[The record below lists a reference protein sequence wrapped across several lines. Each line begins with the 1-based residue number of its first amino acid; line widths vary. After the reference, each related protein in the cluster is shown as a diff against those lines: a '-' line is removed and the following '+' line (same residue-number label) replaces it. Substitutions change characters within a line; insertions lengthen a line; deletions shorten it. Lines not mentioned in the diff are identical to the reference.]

1 MENELSKAVDY
12 HARSILSVRGLAMVV
27 SQVINS
33 QLQIES
39 TSRKRS
45 MTVYS
50 PPGLFIET
58 AKYPILAAG
67 ILATSEASEWLSI
80 YDYPDSWR
88 GLERD
93 AIFNMRRK
101 LLRFVLPV
109 DSVQNKPTRI
119 VEVLRILALSSSPI
133 TLNVQVDEISHPELH
148 SVGGLL
154 PCGPTIKVSDIEILS
169 EPEISKVAQRVTEMD
184 IPTTEAIW
192 NLLNFDYSLD
202 QIARLMSV
210 GLLGSV
216 GHRRM
221 MPLRSAYKAAIDS
234 IISRCIIELADC
246 SRANE
251 SKIYMSTLF
260 GDSFTVLSVPGE
272 PRVDYLRTEKRQDGL
287 TCTSS
292 LDVLRCP
299 SADSKTSVHAD
310 NARFSTY
317 HTMAT
322 ERQGSHHIIF
332 HFSRSAR
339 NNSLGPW
346 ITRAG
351 VKEALLS
358 TPVAMEDTG
367 NALAVLDSVLRPE
380 LGRWALN
387 SPLLDLIELEEAAHP
402 LVHTAT

>member
-1 MENELSKAVDY
+1 
-12 HARSILSVRGLAMVV
+12 MVV
-27 SQVINS
+27 SQVFNS
-33 QLQIES
+33 RLQIES
-39 TSRKRS
+39 TARKRG

-50 PPGLFIET
+50 PPGLFIEA
-58 AKYPILAAG
+58 AKYPILSAG

-93 AIFNMRRK
+93 AILNMRRK

-109 DSVQNKPTRI
+109 DSVLKKPRRV
-119 VEVLRILALSSSPI
+119 VEVLQTLALSASPV
-133 TLNVQVDEISHPELH
+133 TLNVQVGEISRPELL

-154 PCGPTIKVSDIEILS
+154 SCGPIINASNIEILS
-169 EPEISKVAQRVTEMD
+169 EPEISKVAKRVAEMD
-184 IPTTEAIW
+184 IPATEAIW

-202 QIARLMSV
+202 QIARLISV

-221 MPLRSAYKAAIDS
+221 MPLRSAYKTTIDS

-246 SRANE
+246 SRENE
-251 SKIYMSTLF
+251 SKIYMTTLF

-272 PRVDYLRTEKRQDGL
+272 PRVDYLRIEKRQDGL

-292 LDVLRCP
+292 LDDLRCP
-299 SADSKTSVHAD
+299 SVDSKTSVHAD

-317 HTMAT
+317 HAMAA
-322 ERQGSHHIIF
+322 ERQGSHNIIF

-358 TPVAMEDTG
+358 TPVVMEDKG

-380 LGRWALN
+380 LGRWASKN
-387 SPLLDLIELEEAAHP
+387 PLLELIELEEAAHP
-402 LVHTAT
+402 LVHTTT

>member
-1 MENELSKAVDY
+1 MENELSKGIDY
-12 HARSILSVRGLAMVV
+12 DVGSIFSVRGLAMVV
-27 SQVINS
+27 SQVFNS
-33 QLQIES
+33 RLQIES
-39 TSRKRS
+39 TTRKRS

-50 PPGLFIET
+50 PPGLFIEA

-93 AIFNMRRK
+93 AIFNMRRR
-101 LLRFVLPV
+101 LLRFVLPI
-109 DSVQNKPTRI
+109 DSVLKRPRRV
-119 VEVLRILALSSSPI
+119 VEVLQTLALSASPV
-133 TLNVQVDEISHPELH
+133 TLNVQVGEISRPELH

-154 PCGPTIKVSDIEILS
+154 PCGPIINASDIEILS
-169 EPEISKVAQRVTEMD
+169 EPEISKVAQSVAEMD
-184 IPTTEAIW
+184 IPATEAIW
-192 NLLNFDYSLD
+192 NLLDFDYSLD

-246 SRANE
+246 ARANE
-251 SKIYMSTLF
+251 SKLYMSTLL
-260 GDSFTVLSVPGE
+260 GDSFTVLSLPGE
-272 PRVDYLRTEKRQDGL
+272 PRVDYLRIEKRQDGL

-292 LDVLRCP
+292 MDYLRCP

-310 NARFSTY
+310 NARFSAY
-317 HTMAT
+317 HSMTA
-322 ERQGSHHIIF
+322 ERQGSHNIIF

-358 TPVAMEDTG
+358 TPVVMEDKG

-380 LGRWALN
+380 LGRWASN
-387 SPLLDLIELEEAAHP
+387 NALLELIELEEAAHP
-402 LVHTAT
+402 LVHTGT